1 MSEQSVPPTIPEEIY
16 TPEPVAPTG
25 APTGRGQKQE
35 YIIAPVAEFPP
46 NTHRVVK
53 VGRREIGIFNVDGNL
68 YALPNLCTHQL
79 GPLCKGRVSG
89 TVIST
94 RETNWKL
101 QWALDNEI
109 VTCPW
114 HGMEYHIKTGTRLA
128 FPEIRLR
135 SYEVWVE
142 DDQVKVRL

>member
-1 MSEQSVPPTIPEEIY
+1 MSEQTIPQPLPEEIY
-16 TPEPVAPTG
+16 VAEPVAATG
-25 APTGRGQKQE
+25 KSQKQE
-35 YIIAPVAEFPP
+35 YIIAPLAEFPP

-53 VGRREIGIFNVDGNL
+53 VGRREIGVFNVDGSFH
-68 YALPNLCTHQL
+68 ALPNLCTHQL
-79 GPLCKGRVSG
+79 GPLCTGRVSG

-94 RETNWKL
+94 RETQWKL
-101 QWALDNEI
+101 QWDLENEI

-114 HGMEYHIKTGTRLA
+114 HGMEYHIKSGTCLA

-142 DDQVKVRL
+142 DDQVRVRL

>member
-1 MSEQSVPPTIPEEIY
+1 MSEPIYAPQFIPEE
-16 TPEPVAPTG
+16 TQPAEPVAPTG
-25 APTGRGQKQE
+25 VMQKKE
-35 YIIAPVAEFPP
+35 YAIAPVAEFPP
-46 NTHRVVK
+46 NSHRVVK
-53 VGRREIGIFNVDGNL
+53 IGRREIGVFNVDGTF

-89 TVIST
+89 TIICS
-94 RETNWKL
+94 RETEWKL
-101 QWALDNEI
+101 QWGFDGEI

-114 HGMEYHIKTGTRLA
+114 HGMEYHIKSGVCLA

-142 DDQVKVRL
+142 DEQVKIRV

>member
-1 MSEQSVPPTIPEEIY
+1 MSEQTVPEEIHSAESASA
-16 TPEPVAPTG
+16 TSVAK
-25 APTGRGQKQE
+25 RQE
-35 YIIAPVAEFPP
+35 YIIAPLEEFPP
-46 NTHRVVK
+46 NSHRVVK
-53 VGRREIGIFNVDGNL
+53 VGRREIGVFHIDGEF

-89 TVIST
+89 TVICN

-101 QWALDNEI
+101 QWGFDNEI
-109 VTCPW
+109 ITCPW
-114 HGMEYHIKTGTRLA
+114 HGMEYHIKTGVCLA

-142 DDQVKVRL
+142 DGQVKIRL

>member
-1 MSEQSVPPTIPEEIY
+1 MSEQILPEEIQ
-16 TPEPVAPTG
+16 PAEPSAPTSG
-25 APTGRGQKQE
+25 VQRKE
-35 YIIAPVAEFPP
+35 YLVAALADFPP

-53 VGRREIGIFNVDGNL
+53 VGRREIGIFNIDGTF

-79 GPLCKGRVSG
+79 GPLCQGRVSG
-89 TVIST
+89 TLISN
-94 RETNWKL
+94 RETEWKL
-101 QWALDNEI
+101 QWGFDREI

-114 HGMEYHIKTGTRLA
+114 HGMEYHIKTGTCLA

-142 DDQVKVRL
+142 DEQVKVRV